1 MVSSKV
7 IARGKLLAL
16 LSIAFGEARKS
27 RGLCDTGWLAHGPRE
42 VYQAGAMANIEQ
54 NPAEERPFGAFAPK
68 ANLARIIAWTRA
80 ASDSF
85 LGRKIAYAL
94 RRLGLRSLDGA
105 PVDIE
110 SLGAKMRLYPSGNVC
125 EKRVLFTPQYFD
137 AVERELLASRL
148 RDGFT
153 FIDIGAN
160 IGAYSLFVAAR
171 AGRGARILA
180 VEPQP
185 EIFARL
191 AFNIA
196 QNPFGTV
203 KAVACALADK
213 PGELTLFIDPTNRG
227 ESSVRILNSSAG
239 TSVKVPAMTLLS
251 LVEGEGYDRIDA
263 IKLDVEGA
271 EDLILAGTLA
281 EFHHHRGFAPA
292 LADRSRRPARAQWL
306 QTRRPDAAQ
315 SGVRAQVGLSARRKH
330 DRRAGIGA

>member
-1 MVSSKV
+1 
-7 IARGKLLAL
+7 
-16 LSIAFGEARKS
+16 
-27 RGLCDTGWLAHGPRE
+27 
-42 VYQAGAMANIEQ
+42 MAIIDQ

-68 ANLARIIAWTRA
+68 AWLAGIIARTRA

-85 LGRKIAYAL
+85 LGRKLAYAL
-94 RRLGLRSLDGA
+94 RRLGLRLLGGA

-110 SLGAKMRLYPSGNVC
+110 ALGAKMRLYPSGNVC

-137 AVERELLASRL
+137 AVERELLAGRL
-148 RDGFT
+148 REGFT
-153 FIDIGAN
+153 FIDVGAN

-185 EIFARL
+185 EIFSRL

-239 TSVKVPAMTLLS
+239 TSVRVPAMTLLS
-251 LVEGEGYDRIDA
+251 LVEGEGYERIDA

-271 EDLILAGTLA
+271 EDLILEPFLRDAPPSLWPSFIVIEDSRQRWQSDLAGLLERSGYRLLA
-281 EFHHHRGFAPA
+281 
-292 LADRSRRPARAQWL
+292 
-306 QTRRPDAAQ
+306 QTRLNL
-315 SGVRAQVGLSARRKH
+315 VFERKP
-330 DRRAGIGA
+330 A

>member
-1 MVSSKV
+1 M
-7 IARGKLLAL
+7 
-16 LSIAFGEARKS
+16 
-27 RGLCDTGWLAHGPRE
+27 
-42 VYQAGAMANIEQ
+42 AMTEQ
-54 NPAEERPFGAFAPK
+54 SQAEERPFGTFAPK
-68 ANLARIIAWTRA
+68 AYLARIIGWTRA

-85 LGRKIAYAL
+85 LGRKFAYAL

-110 SLGAKMRLYPSGNVC
+110 ALGARMRLYPDGNVC

-137 AVERELLASRL
+137 AAEREMLAARL
-148 RDGFT
+148 REGFT
-153 FIDIGAN
+153 FIDVGAN

-213 PGELTLFIDPTNRG
+213 PGELTLFIDTVNRG
-227 ESSVRILNSSAG
+227 ESSVRILNSSTAKA
-239 TSVKVPAMTLLS
+239 VKVPAMTLLA
-251 LVEGEGYDRIDA
+251 LVQGEGYDRIDA

-271 EDLILAGTLA
+271 EDIILEPFLRDAPEALWP
-281 EFHHHRGFAPA
+281 GFIIIE
-292 LADRSRRPARAQWL
+292 DSRQRWQSDLVGLLGRNGYKLVA
-306 QTRRPDAAQ
+306 QTRLNLVFERKP
-315 SGVRAQVGLSARRKH
+315 SA
-330 DRRAGIGA
+330 

>member
-1 MVSSKV
+1 
-7 IARGKLLAL
+7 
-16 LSIAFGEARKS
+16 
-27 RGLCDTGWLAHGPRE
+27 
-42 VYQAGAMANIEQ
+42 MAIIEQ
-54 NPAEERPFGAFAPK
+54 NPAEERPFGTFAPK
-68 ANLARIIAWTRA
+68 AYLARIIARTRA

-105 PVDIE
+105 PVDVE
-110 SLGAKMRLYPSGNVC
+110 SLGAKMRLYPDGNVC

-148 RDGFT
+148 HEGFT
-153 FIDIGAN
+153 FIDVGAN

-171 AGRGARILA
+171 AGRRARILA

-185 EIFARL
+185 EVFARL
-191 AFNIA
+191 SFNIA

-251 LVEGEGYDRIDA
+251 LVEGEGYERIDA

-271 EDLILAGTLA
+271 EDLILEPFLRDAPQALWPGFIIIEDSRQRWQTDLAGLL
-281 EFHHHRGFAPA
+281 E
-292 LADRSRRPARAQWL
+292 RSGYKLVA
-306 QTRRPDAAQ
+306 QTRLNL
-315 SGVRAQVGLSARRKH
+315 VFERKP
-330 DRRAGIGA
+330 A

>member
-1 MVSSKV
+1 
-7 IARGKLLAL
+7 
-16 LSIAFGEARKS
+16 
-27 RGLCDTGWLAHGPRE
+27 
-42 VYQAGAMANIEQ
+42 MAIIEQ
-54 NPAEERPFGAFAPK
+54 NPVEERPFGTFAPK
-68 ANLARIIAWTRA
+68 AYLARIIARTRA

-94 RRLGLRSLDGA
+94 RRLGLRSLAGA

-110 SLGAKMRLYPSGNVC
+110 SLGAKMRLYPDGNVC

-137 AVERELLASRL
+137 AVERELLVSRL

-251 LVEGEGYDRIDA
+251 LVEGEGYERIDA

-271 EDLILAGTLA
+271 EDLILEPFLRDAPPSLWPGFIIIEDSRQRWQTDLAGLLERNGYKLVA
-281 EFHHHRGFAPA
+281 
-292 LADRSRRPARAQWL
+292 
-306 QTRRPDAAQ
+306 QTRLNL
-315 SGVRAQVGLSARRKH
+315 VFERKP
-330 DRRAGIGA
+330 A

>member
-1 MVSSKV
+1 
-7 IARGKLLAL
+7 
-16 LSIAFGEARKS
+16 
-27 RGLCDTGWLAHGPRE
+27 
-42 VYQAGAMANIEQ
+42 MAIIEQ
-54 NPAEERPFGAFAPK
+54 NPAEERPFGTFAPK
-68 ANLARIIAWTRA
+68 AYLARIIARTRA

-85 LGRKIAYAL
+85 LGRKVAYAL

-110 SLGAKMRLYPSGNVC
+110 SLGAKMRLYPDGNVC

-148 RDGFT
+148 HEGFT
-153 FIDIGAN
+153 FIDVGAN

-171 AGRGARILA
+171 AGRRARILA

-185 EIFARL
+185 EVFARL
-191 AFNIA
+191 SFNIA

-251 LVEGEGYDRIDA
+251 LVEGEGYERIDA

-271 EDLILAGTLA
+271 EDLILEPFLRDAPQALWPGFIIIEDSRQRWQTDLAGLL
-281 EFHHHRGFAPA
+281 E
-292 LADRSRRPARAQWL
+292 RSGYKLVA
-306 QTRRPDAAQ
+306 QTRLNL
-315 SGVRAQVGLSARRKH
+315 VFERKP
-330 DRRAGIGA
+330 A

>member
-1 MVSSKV
+1 
-7 IARGKLLAL
+7 
-16 LSIAFGEARKS
+16 
-27 RGLCDTGWLAHGPRE
+27 
-42 VYQAGAMANIEQ
+42 MANIEQ
-54 NPAEERPFGAFAPK
+54 TPAEELPFGAFAPK
-68 ANLARIIAWTRA
+68 AYLARIIGWTRM
-80 ASDSF
+80 ASDSY
-85 LGRKIAYAL
+85 LGRKMAYVL
-94 RRLGLRSLDGA
+94 RRLGLHSLDGA

-110 SLGAKMRLYPSGNVC
+110 SLGAKMRLYPDGNVC

-137 AVERELLASRL
+137 ATERELLASRL
-148 RDGFT
+148 REGFT

-239 TSVKVPAMTLLS
+239 TSVKVPAMTLLA
-251 LVEGEGYDRIDA
+251 LVEGEGYERIDA
-263 IKLDVEGA
+263 MKLDVEGA
-271 EDLILAGTLA
+271 EDLILEPFLRDAPQALWP
-281 EFHHHRGFAPA
+281 GFIVIEDSRQRWQTD
-292 LADRSRRPARAQWL
+292 LVGLLERSGYKLVA
-306 QTRRPDAAQ
+306 QTRLNL
-315 SGVRAQVGLSARRKH
+315 VFERKP
-330 DRRAGIGA
+330 G

>member
-1 MVSSKV
+1 
-7 IARGKLLAL
+7 
-16 LSIAFGEARKS
+16 
-27 RGLCDTGWLAHGPRE
+27 
-42 VYQAGAMANIEQ
+42 MAIIEQ
-54 NPAEERPFGAFAPK
+54 NPAEQRPFGTFAPK
-68 ANLARIIAWTRA
+68 AYLARIIARTRA

-94 RRLGLRSLDGA
+94 RRLGLRALDGA

-110 SLGAKMRLYPSGNVC
+110 SLGAKMRLYPDGNVC

-137 AVERELLASRL
+137 AVERELLVSRL
-148 RDGFT
+148 REGFT

-191 AFNIA
+191 SFNIA
-196 QNPFGTV
+196 QNPFGSV

-251 LVEGEGYDRIDA
+251 LVEGEGYERIDA

-271 EDLILAGTLA
+271 EDLILEPFLRDAPQTLWPGFIIIEDSRQRWQTDLAGLL
-281 EFHHHRGFAPA
+281 E
-292 LADRSRRPARAQWL
+292 RSGYKLVA
-306 QTRRPDAAQ
+306 QTRLNL
-315 SGVRAQVGLSARRKH
+315 VFERKP
-330 DRRAGIGA
+330 G

>member
-1 MVSSKV
+1 
-7 IARGKLLAL
+7 
-16 LSIAFGEARKS
+16 
-27 RGLCDTGWLAHGPRE
+27 
-42 VYQAGAMANIEQ
+42 MAISEQ
-54 NPAEERPFGAFAPK
+54 IPAEERPFGAFAPK
-68 ANLARIIAWTRA
+68 ALLSKIIARTRA

-94 RRLGLRSLDGA
+94 RRIGLRALDGA

-110 SLGAKMRLYPSGNVC
+110 SLGARMRLYPDGNVC

-137 AVERELLASRL
+137 PVEREMLLKRL

-160 IGAYSLFVAAR
+160 IGAYSLFVAAH
-171 AGRGARILA
+171 AGRNARILA

-185 EIFARL
+185 DVFARL

-213 PGELTLFIDPTNRG
+213 VGELTLFIDPANRG

-239 TSVKVPAMTLLS
+239 RSVQVPATTLLA
-251 LVEGEGYDRIDA
+251 LVESEGYDRIDA
-263 IKLDVEGA
+263 VKLDVEGA
-271 EDLILAGTLA
+271 EDLILEPFL
-281 EFHHHRGFAPA
+281 RDAPA
-292 LADRSRRPARAQWL
+292 SLWPGFIIIEDSRQRWQSDLVGLLERSGYGLVL
-306 QTRRPDAAQ
+306 QTR
-315 SGVRAQVGLSARRKH
+315 LNLLFERK
-330 DRRAGIGA
+330 AG

>member
-1 MVSSKV
+1 
-7 IARGKLLAL
+7 
-16 LSIAFGEARKS
+16 
-27 RGLCDTGWLAHGPRE
+27 
-42 VYQAGAMANIEQ
+42 MAIIEQ
-54 NPAEERPFGAFAPK
+54 NPAEERPFGTFAPK
-68 ANLARIIAWTRA
+68 AYLARIIARTRA

-85 LGRKIAYAL
+85 LGRKVAYAL

-110 SLGAKMRLYPSGNVC
+110 SLGAKMRLYPDGNVC

-137 AVERELLASRL
+137 AIERELLVSRL

-171 AGRGARILA
+171 AARILA

-251 LVEGEGYDRIDA
+251 LVEGEGYERIDA
-263 IKLDVEGA
+263 VKLDVEGA
-271 EDLILAGTLA
+271 EDLILEPFLRDAPQALWPGFIIIEDSRQRWQTDLAGLL
-281 EFHHHRGFAPA
+281 G
-292 LADRSRRPARAQWL
+292 RSGYRLVA
-306 QTRRPDAAQ
+306 QTRLNL
-315 SGVRAQVGLSARRKH
+315 VFERKP
-330 DRRAGIGA
+330 A

>member
-1 MVSSKV
+1 
-7 IARGKLLAL
+7 
-16 LSIAFGEARKS
+16 
-27 RGLCDTGWLAHGPRE
+27 
-42 VYQAGAMANIEQ
+42 MASIEQ
-54 NPAEERPFGAFAPK
+54 NPAEERPFGTFAPK
-68 ANLARIIAWTRA
+68 AYLARIIARTRA

-94 RRLGLRSLDGA
+94 RRLGLRSLAGA

-110 SLGAKMRLYPSGNVC
+110 SLGAKMRLYPDGNVC

-137 AVERELLASRL
+137 VIERELLASRL

-271 EDLILAGTLA
+271 EDLILEPFLRDAPQALWPGFIVIEDSRQRWQTDLAGLLERNGYRLVA
-281 EFHHHRGFAPA
+281 
-292 LADRSRRPARAQWL
+292 
-306 QTRRPDAAQ
+306 QTRLNL
-315 SGVRAQVGLSARRKH
+315 VFERKP
-330 DRRAGIGA
+330 A

>member
-1 MVSSKV
+1 
-7 IARGKLLAL
+7 
-16 LSIAFGEARKS
+16 
-27 RGLCDTGWLAHGPRE
+27 
-42 VYQAGAMANIEQ
+42 MAIIEQ
-54 NPAEERPFGAFAPK
+54 NPAEERPFGTFAPK
-68 ANLARIIAWTRA
+68 AYLARIIARTRA

-85 LGRKIAYAL
+85 LGRKVAYAL

-110 SLGAKMRLYPSGNVC
+110 SLGAKMRLYPDGNVC

-137 AVERELLASRL
+137 AIERELLVSRL

-251 LVEGEGYDRIDA
+251 LVEGEGYERIDA
-263 IKLDVEGA
+263 VKLDVEGA
-271 EDLILAGTLA
+271 EDLILEPFLRDAPQALWPGFIIIEDSRNRWQIDLI
-281 EFHHHRGFAPA
+281 ELLSQRGYA
-292 LADRSRRPARAQWL
+292 LIA
-306 QTRRPDAAQ
+306 QTRLNL
-315 SGVRAQVGLSARRKH
+315 VFERKV
-330 DRRAGIGA
+330 

>member
-1 MVSSKV
+1 
-7 IARGKLLAL
+7 
-16 LSIAFGEARKS
+16 
-27 RGLCDTGWLAHGPRE
+27 
-42 VYQAGAMANIEQ
+42 MAITEQ
-54 NPAEERPFGAFAPK
+54 SQAEERPFGTFAPK
-68 ANLARIIAWTRA
+68 AYLARIIAWTRA

-85 LGRKIAYAL
+85 LGRKLAYAL

-110 SLGAKMRLYPSGNVC
+110 ALGARMRLYPDGNVC

-137 AVERELLASRL
+137 ATEREMLAARL
-148 RDGFT
+148 REGFT

-171 AGRGARILA
+171 AGRSARILA

-213 PGELTLFIDPTNRG
+213 AGELTLFIDTVNRG
-227 ESSVRILNSSAG
+227 ESSVRILNSSNA
-239 TSVKVPAMTLLS
+239 TAVKVPAMTLLS
-251 LVEGEGYDRIDA
+251 LVQGEGYDRIDA

-271 EDLILAGTLA
+271 EDIILEPFLRDAPETLWPGFIVIEDSRQRWQSDLVGLLGRNGYKLIA
-281 EFHHHRGFAPA
+281 
-292 LADRSRRPARAQWL
+292 
-306 QTRRPDAAQ
+306 QTRLNLVFERKP
-315 SGVRAQVGLSARRKH
+315 SA
-330 DRRAGIGA
+330 

>member
-1 MVSSKV
+1 
-7 IARGKLLAL
+7 
-16 LSIAFGEARKS
+16 
-27 RGLCDTGWLAHGPRE
+27 
-42 VYQAGAMANIEQ
+42 MAITEQ
-54 NPAEERPFGAFAPK
+54 NPAEEKPFGAFAPQSS
-68 ANLARIIAWTRA
+68 LARLIAWTRG

-94 RRLGLRSLDGA
+94 RRLGLRSLKGK

-110 SLGAKMRLYPSGNVC
+110 SLGARMRLYPDGNVC

-137 AVERELLASRL
+137 VVERELLASRV
-148 RDGFT
+148 REGFR

-160 IGAYSLFVAAR
+160 IGAYSLFVAAK
-171 AGRGARILA
+171 AGPSARILA

-185 EIFARL
+185 EVFARL

-227 ESSVRILNSSAG
+227 ESSVRILRSSAG
-239 TSVKVPAMTLLS
+239 TTVRVPATTLLA
-251 LVEGEGYDRIDA
+251 LVQSEGYERLDA

-271 EDLILAGTLA
+271 EDIILEPFLRDAPEALWPGLIVI
-281 EFHHHRGFAPA
+281 EDSR
-292 LADRSRRPARAQWL
+292 DRWQSDLLELLRKSGYTMVAK
-306 QTRRPDAAQ
+306 TRLNF
-315 SGVRAQVGLSARRKH
+315 VFERKS
-330 DRRAGIGA
+330 D